1 MPRPTSDVHAFE
13 AHATDADLDDLRAR
27 LAAARLPEAETVYR
41 AAPDPRRWEQGVPLA
56 DLVDVVNYWRTGYDW
71 RSFEARLDRI
81 GQFRT
86 TIDDLGIHF
95 LHRRSARADATP
107 LILTHGWPG
116 SVAEFVDVVDEL
128 ADPEDADA
136 PAFHVVVPSLPGF
149 GYSDKP
155 ATTGWGTEK
164 IAAAWVELMG
174 RLGYSKFAAHGGDWG
189 GVITTVLGGRF
200 PAHVLGI
207 HTTFAEAP
215 PGLTTD
221 GLTAAERE
229 WTEETRDFWRH
240 RAAYAKQQATRPQTI
255 GYSLVDSPVGL
266 LAWILDK
273 FAEWSDTEDSPFE
286 TISRDSILDD
296 VTLYWLTRTGA
307 SSARIYY
314 ESHNSLDPELR
325 VDVPSAITMYPRDIE
340 KYPRAVGAGAVPADR
355 PMEGTRKRGT
365 FPVAGG
371 SRVFRRRSAGG
382 PRGRAGR
389 SSVNA
394 AGAAP
399 EPCTPPPRTARRP
412 PSSPPGR
419 AAHRAAARPAAPPVS
434 GSSIAR
440 TAPMP
445 AGCAAQPGEE
455 GRVGHRGRHDDERAA
470 SSTAVPVRSP
480 SCPPGR

>member
-1 MPRPTSDVHAFE
+1 MPRPTSDVQAFE

-27 LAAARLPEAETVYR
+27 LAAARLPEAETVHR
-41 AAPDPRRWEQGVPLA
+41 AAPGRRRWEQGVPLA
-56 DLVDVVNYWRTGYDW
+56 DLVDVVNYWRTGYNW
-71 RSFEARLDRI
+71 RSFEERLNQI

-107 LILTHGWPG
+107 LLLTHGWPG
-116 SVAEFVDVVDEL
+116 SIAEFVDVVDEL
-128 ADPEDADA
+128 ADPKAADA
-136 PAFHVVVPSLPGF
+136 PAFHVVAPSLPGF

-155 ATTGWGTEK
+155 TATGWGTER

-174 RLGYSKFAAHGGDWG
+174 RLGYREFVAHGGDWG
-189 GVITTVLGGRF
+189 GNITTVLGGRF

-207 HTTFAEAP
+207 HTLFAEAP
-215 PGLTTD
+215 PGLTAD
-221 GLTAAERE
+221 GLTAVERR

-273 FAEWSDTEDSPFE
+273 FAEWSDTDDSPFE
-286 TISRDSILDD
+286 TISRDRILDD

-340 KYPRAVGAGAVPADR
+340 KSPRPWAQERYRQIVRWTEPEIGGHFPSLEVPEYFVRDLQEGLAAVL
-355 PMEGTRKRGT
+355 
-365 FPVAGG
+365 
-371 SRVFRRRSAGG
+371 
-382 PRGRAGR
+382 
-389 SSVNA
+389 A
-394 AGAAP
+394 AK
-399 EPCTPPPRTARRP
+399 
-412 PSSPPGR
+412 
-419 AAHRAAARPAAPPVS
+419 
-434 GSSIAR
+434 
-440 TAPMP
+440 
-445 AGCAAQPGEE
+445 Q
-455 GRVGHRGRHDDERAA
+455 
-470 SSTAVPVRSP
+470 
-480 SCPPGR
+480 

>member
-1 MPRPTSDVHAFE
+1 MPRPTSDVQACE

-41 AAPDPRRWEQGVPLA
+41 AGPGPRRWEQGVPLA
-56 DLVDVVNYWRTGYDW
+56 DLIDVVNYWRTGYNW
-71 RSFEARLDRI
+71 RSFEGRLDRI

-116 SVAEFVDVVDEL
+116 SIAEFIDVVDEL
-128 ADPEDADA
+128 ADPKDADA

-155 ATTGWGTEK
+155 ATAGWGTEK

-174 RLGYSKFAAHGGDWG
+174 RLGYGKFVAHGGDWG
-189 GVITTVLGGRF
+189 GNITTVLGGRF
-200 PAHVLGI
+200 PEHVLGI
-207 HTTFAEAP
+207 HTLFAEAP

-221 GLTAAERE
+221 GLTAVERK

-266 LAWILDK
+266 LTWILDK

-286 TISRDSILDD
+286 TISRDRILDD

-307 SSARIYY
+307 SAARIYY

-325 VDVPSAITMYPRDIE
+325 VDVPSAISMYPRDIE
-340 KYPRAVGAGAVPADR
+340 KCPRPW
-355 PMEGTRKRGT
+355 
-365 FPVAGG
+365 
-371 SRVFRRRSAGG
+371 
-382 PRGRAGR
+382 
-389 SSVNA
+389 
-394 AGAAP
+394 
-399 EPCTPPPRTARRP
+399 
-412 PSSPPGR
+412 
-419 AAHRAAARPAAPPVS
+419 
-434 GSSIAR
+434 
-440 TAPMP
+440 
-445 AGCAAQPGEE
+445 AQ
-455 GRVGHRGRHDDERAA
+455 ERYRQI
-470 SSTAVPVRSP
+470 VRWRSP
-480 SCPPGR
+480 ESGGHFPSLEVPEYFVKDLQEGLAAVLAANR

>member
-1 MPRPTSDVHAFE
+1 MPRPTSDVRAFE
-13 AHATDADLDDLRAR
+13 AHASEAELDDLRAR
-27 LAAARLPEAETVYR
+27 LAAARLPETETVQG
-41 AAPDPRRWEQGVPLA
+41 AAPGPRRWEQGVPLA
-56 DLVDVVNYWRTGYDW
+56 DLVEVVNYWRTGYDW
-71 RSFEARLDRI
+71 RSFEARLDEI

-116 SVAEFVDVVDEL
+116 SIAEFTDVVDEL

-164 IAAAWVELMG
+164 IAAAWVQLME
-174 RLGYSKFAAHGGDWG
+174 RLGYSRFAAHGGDWG
-189 GVITTVLGGRF
+189 GNITTVLGGRF
-200 PAHVLGI
+200 PGHVLGI

-221 GLTAAERE
+221 GLTPSERR

-286 TISRDSILDD
+286 TIPMDRVLDD

-307 SSARIYY
+307 SAARIYY

-325 VDVPSAITMYPRDIE
+325 VDVPAAITMYPRDIE
-340 KYPRAVGAGAVPADR
+340 KSPRTWAKERYRRIVRWNSPESGGHFPSLEVPEYFVEDL
-355 PMEGTRKRGT
+355 
-365 FPVAGG
+365 
-371 SRVFRRRSAGG
+371 
-382 PRGRAGR
+382 RAGL
-389 SSVNA
+389 SA
-394 AGAAP
+394 LL
-399 EPCTPPPRTARRP
+399 
-412 PSSPPGR
+412 
-419 AAHRAAARPAAPPVS
+419 AAHR
-434 GSSIAR
+434 
-440 TAPMP
+440 
-445 AGCAAQPGEE
+445 
-455 GRVGHRGRHDDERAA
+455 
-470 SSTAVPVRSP
+470 
-480 SCPPGR
+480 

>member
-1 MPRPTSDVHAFE
+1 MPRPPSDVQAFE

-27 LAAARLPEAETVYR
+27 LAAARLPETETVHR
-41 AAPDPRRWEQGVPLA
+41 PAPDPRRWEQGVPLA
-56 DLVDVVNYWRTGYDW
+56 DLVDVVTYWRTGYNW
-71 RSFEARLDRI
+71 RSFEERLNRL

-107 LILTHGWPG
+107 LLLTHGWPG
-116 SVAEFVDVVDEL
+116 SIAEFIDVMDEL
-128 ADPEDADA
+128 ADPKDADA
-136 PAFHVVVPSLPGF
+136 PAFHVVAPSLPGF

-174 RLGYSKFAAHGGDWG
+174 RLGYQKFAAHGGDWG
-189 GVITTVLGGRF
+189 GNITTVLGGRF

-221 GLTAAERE
+221 GLTAVERK
-229 WTEETRDFWRH
+229 WTEDTRHFWRH

-273 FAEWSDTEDSPFE
+273 FAEWTDTEDSPFE
-286 TISRDSILDD
+286 TISMDRVLDN

-325 VDVPSAITMYPRDIE
+325 VDVPSAISMYPRDIE
-340 KYPRAVGAGAVPADR
+340 KCPRPWAQERYRHIVRWRSPERGGHFPSLEVPEYFVKDLQEGLAAVL
-355 PMEGTRKRGT
+355 
-365 FPVAGG
+365 
-371 SRVFRRRSAGG
+371 
-382 PRGRAGR
+382 
-389 SSVNA
+389 
-394 AGAAP
+394 
-399 EPCTPPPRTARRP
+399 
-412 PSSPPGR
+412 
-419 AAHRAAARPAAPPVS
+419 AAHR
-434 GSSIAR
+434 
-440 TAPMP
+440 
-445 AGCAAQPGEE
+445 
-455 GRVGHRGRHDDERAA
+455 
-470 SSTAVPVRSP
+470 
-480 SCPPGR
+480 

>member
-1 MPRPTSDVHAFE
+1 MPRPTSDVQAFE

-27 LAAARLPEAETVYR
+27 LAAARLPEVETVHR
-41 AAPDPRRWEQGVPLA
+41 AAPGPRRWGQGVPLA
-56 DLVDVVNYWRTGYDW
+56 DLVDVVNYWRTGYNW
-71 RSFEARLDRI
+71 RAFEARLNQI

-116 SVAEFVDVVDEL
+116 SIAEFIDVVDEL
-128 ADPEDADA
+128 ADPNDADA
-136 PAFHVVVPSLPGF
+136 PAFHVVAPSLPGF

-174 RLGYSKFAAHGGDWG
+174 RLGYSKFVAHGGDWG
-189 GVITTVLGGRF
+189 GNITTVLGGRF

-207 HTTFAEAP
+207 HTTFAEGP

-221 GLTAAERE
+221 GLTAVERK
-229 WTEETRDFWRH
+229 WTEETRHFWRH

-286 TISRDSILDD
+286 TISMDRLLDD

-307 SSARIYY
+307 SAARIYY

-325 VDVPSAITMYPRDIE
+325 VDVPSAISMYPRDIE
-340 KYPRAVGAGAVPADR
+340 KCPRPW
-355 PMEGTRKRGT
+355 
-365 FPVAGG
+365 
-371 SRVFRRRSAGG
+371 
-382 PRGRAGR
+382 
-389 SSVNA
+389 
-394 AGAAP
+394 
-399 EPCTPPPRTARRP
+399 
-412 PSSPPGR
+412 
-419 AAHRAAARPAAPPVS
+419 
-434 GSSIAR
+434 
-440 TAPMP
+440 
-445 AGCAAQPGEE
+445 AQE
-455 GRVGHRGRHDDERAA
+455 RYRHIVRW
-470 SSTAVPVRSP
+470 RSP
-480 SCPPGR
+480 ENGGHFPSLEVPEYFVNDLQEGLAAVLAANR

>member
-1 MPRPTSDVHAFE
+1 MPRSSSDVQAFE

-56 DLVDVVNYWRTGYDW
+56 DLVDVVNYWRTEYNW
-71 RSFEARLDRI
+71 RSFEERLNRI

-86 TIDDLGIHF
+86 TIADLGIHF

-116 SVAEFVDVVDEL
+116 SIAEFIDVVDEL
-128 ADPEDADA
+128 ADPRDAAA

-174 RLGYSKFAAHGGDWG
+174 RLGYRRFAAHGGDWG
-189 GVITTVLGGRF
+189 GNITTVLGGRF

-207 HTTFAEAP
+207 HTLFAEAP
-215 PGLTTD
+215 PGLATD
-221 GLTAAERE
+221 GLTAAERT
-229 WTEETRDFWRH
+229 WTEDTRDFWHGTGRRH

-286 TISRDSILDD
+286 TISRDRILDD

-307 SSARIYY
+307 SAARIYY
-314 ESHNSLDPELR
+314 ESHNSLDPEIR

-340 KYPRAVGAGAVPADR
+340 KTPRLWAQERYRQIVRWNSPEVGGHFPSLEVPEYFVEDLREGLAAVL
-355 PMEGTRKRGT
+355 
-365 FPVAGG
+365 
-371 SRVFRRRSAGG
+371 
-382 PRGRAGR
+382 
-389 SSVNA
+389 
-394 AGAAP
+394 
-399 EPCTPPPRTARRP
+399 
-412 PSSPPGR
+412 
-419 AAHRAAARPAAPPVS
+419 AAHR
-434 GSSIAR
+434 
-440 TAPMP
+440 
-445 AGCAAQPGEE
+445 
-455 GRVGHRGRHDDERAA
+455 
-470 SSTAVPVRSP
+470 
-480 SCPPGR
+480 